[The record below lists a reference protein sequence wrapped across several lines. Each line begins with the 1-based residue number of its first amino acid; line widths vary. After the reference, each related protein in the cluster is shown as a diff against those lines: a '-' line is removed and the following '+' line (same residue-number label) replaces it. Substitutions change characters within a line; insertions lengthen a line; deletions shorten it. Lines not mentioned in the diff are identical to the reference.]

1 MLITNFNVIINQL
14 IINNKNMKNIWS
26 ALFNRAIIDKRTGS
40 LSLIDSIE
48 EITVNFSNP
57 EELSRDKKNIPIRF
71 TIIGLWS
78 DENISEKREFEYLVE
93 ILDPNGVKI
102 SEFKNNPVFEEG
114 KKRLRTIVDVNGMGV
129 TTEGDYQVIVKYK
142 NNLENDYQIVSQ
154 IPLSVK
160 FILNTPINSKK

>member
-1 MLITNFNVIINQL
+1 
-14 IINNKNMKNIWS
+14 MKNIWS

-78 DENISEKREFEYLVE
+78 DENISKKREFEYLVE

-114 KKRLRTIVDVNGMGV
+114 KKRLRTIVDVNGMGL
-129 TTEGDYQVIVKYK
+129 TSEGDYQVVVKYK
-142 NNLENDYQIVSQ
+142 NNSENDYQVVSQ

-160 FILNTPINSKK
+160 FILNTPINNKK

>member
-1 MLITNFNVIINQL
+1 
-14 IINNKNMKNIWS
+14 MKNIWS

-78 DENISEKREFEYLVE
+78 DEDVLQKREFDYFVE
-93 ILDPNGVKI
+93 ILDPSGNKI

-114 KKRLRTIVDVNGMGV
+114 KRRLRTIVDVNGMGL
-129 TTEGDYQVIVKYK
+129 TTEGEYMVVVKYRK
-142 NNLENDYQIVSQ
+142 DEKKDFKIAAQ
-154 IPLSVK
+154 IPLIVK
-160 FILNTPINSKK
+160 FILNTPINNK